1 MGSAWCSDCNI
12 CSVMQ
17 RVGNSGVTAVF
28 LSGLCCWWVVQQ
40 LGQGVSAAAHQC
52 GAAGTSFCAAEP
64 SSQLTT
70 GTRSMLLRSRSPMC
84 CAMLCCPVSWCPC
97 HAALCC
103 AVSLQVPL
111 RTGTQQRVWARS
123 SWQTWS
129 GITSSSCSGAATLRT
144 WRATNGSLH
153 CWTGRYVEASGC
165 MQRHHGCVQ
174 VCSLYQHPAGPLNAV
189 GAAVCAFSGGGLFL
203 QGHRPASLVHWC
215 NCMLLAH
222 TCPLLHHLPGICG
235 EFARPAAAG
244 SAVGLART
252 EHELACNPAS
262 SVIRTLSAPTTLV
275 ARQHARLRH
284 LVSAL
289 H

>member
-1 MGSAWCSDCNI
+1 M
-12 CSVMQ
+12 
-17 RVGNSGVTAVF
+17 
-28 LSGLCCWWVVQQ
+28 
-40 LGQGVSAAAHQC
+40 
-52 GAAGTSFCAAEP
+52 
-64 SSQLTT
+64 

-144 WRATNGSLH
+144 WRATSGSLH

-189 GAAVCAFSGGGLFL
+189 GAAVCAFWGGGAVFK
-203 QGHRPASLVHWC
+203 RPHTSIAGPLVQLHAVGPHMSLAASLAWH
-215 NCMLLAH
+215 
-222 TCPLLHHLPGICG
+222 CG
-235 EFARPAAAG
+235 ELARPAAAG
-244 SAVGLART
+244 SAVGLAGT